1 MMQKRFLLN
10 VMLMVIWLAL
20 TGTFTYI
27 NMVIGFAISYFI
39 LWILSR
45 NSEDQR
51 YFTIAFKVLGFFFF
65 FLYEMLKAN
74 WQVAY
79 EVMTSHLH
87 MKPGIV
93 KIELDAKTDLEITLL
108 SNLISLTPGTLVVDV
123 SDDRK
128 VMYVHGM
135 YLEDKAKFIESIKLG
150 LEKPLLTIMR

>member
-1 MMQKRFLLN
+1 MQKRFLLN
-10 VMLMVIWLAL
+10 VMLTLIWIAL

-27 NMVIGFAISYFI
+27 NFFIGFFISYFI
-39 LWILSR
+39 LWVLSR
-45 NSEDQR
+45 NSEDKR
-51 YFTIAFKVLGFFFF
+51 YFTIAFKIVGFFFF

-79 EVMTSHLH
+79 EVMTSNLH

-93 KIELDAKTDLEITLL
+93 KIELEAKTDLEITLL
-108 SNLISLTPGTLVVDV
+108 SNLISLTPGTLVLDV

-135 YLEDKAKFIESIKLG
+135 YLEDKEKFIDSIKTG
-150 LEKPLLTIMR
+150 LERPLLNIMR

>member
-1 MMQKRFLLN
+1 MQKRFLLN
-10 VMLMVIWLAL
+10 ILLTLIWVAI
-20 TGTFTYI
+20 TGAFSYI
-27 NMVIGFAISYFI
+27 NLIFGFIINYFI
-39 LWILSR
+39 LWIISR

-51 YFTIAFKVLGFFFF
+51 YFTIAFRILGFFFF

-87 MKPGIV
+87 IKPGIV
-93 KIELDAKTDLEITLL
+93 KIELEAKTDLEITLL

-123 SDDRK
+123 SDDKK

-135 YLEDKAKFIESIKLG
+135 YLEDKEKFIDSIKTG
-150 LEKPLLTIMR
+150 LEKPLLNIMR

>member
-10 VMLMVIWLAL
+10 VMLTLVWIAL

-27 NMVIGFAISYFI
+27 NLFIGFIISYFV
-39 LWILSR
+39 LWIISR
-45 NSEDQR
+45 NSEDKR
-51 YFTIAFKVLGFFFF
+51 YFTIAFKIVGFFFF
-65 FLYEMLKAN
+65 FLYEMFKAN

-79 EVMTSHLH
+79 EVMTTHLH

-93 KIELDAKTDLEITLL
+93 KIELEAKTDLEITLL

-135 YLEDKAKFIESIKLG
+135 YLEDKAKFIQSIKIG
-150 LEKPLLTIMR
+150 LEKPLLSIMR

>member
-10 VMLMVIWLAL
+10 VMLTLVWIAI
-20 TGTFTYI
+20 TGTFTYL
-27 NMVIGFAISYFI
+27 NFLLGFAISYFI
-39 LWILSR
+39 LWIISR
-45 NSEDQR
+45 NSDDKR

-79 EVMTSHLH
+79 EVMTSNLH

-93 KIELDAKTDLEITLL
+93 KIELDAKTDLEITML

-123 SDDRK
+123 SDDRR

-135 YLEDKAKFIESIKLG
+135 YLEDREKFIESIKLR
-150 LEKPLLTIMR
+150 LERPLLNIMR

>member
-10 VMLMVIWLAL
+10 VMLTLIWIAL

-27 NMVIGFAISYFI
+27 NFFIGFFLSYFV
-39 LWILSR
+39 LWIISR
-45 NSEDQR
+45 NSDDKR
-51 YFTIAFKVLGFFFF
+51 YFTIAFKIVGFFFF

-74 WQVAY
+74 LQVAY

-93 KIELDAKTDLEITLL
+93 KIELEAKTDLEITLL

-135 YLEDKAKFIESIKLG
+135 YLEDKVKFIESIKIG
-150 LEKPLLTIMR
+150 LEKPLLNIMR

>member
-1 MMQKRFLLN
+1 MQKRFLLN
-10 VMLMVIWLAL
+10 VMLTLIWLAL
-20 TGTFTYI
+20 TGNFTYI
-27 NMVIGFAISYFI
+27 NMFIGFIISYFI
-39 LWILSR
+39 LWIISR
-45 NSEDQR
+45 NSGDDR
-51 YFTIAFKVLGFFFF
+51 YFTIAFKVVGFFFF

-93 KIELDAKTDLEITLL
+93 KIELEAKTDLEITLL

-123 SDDRK
+123 SDDKK

-135 YLEDKAKFIESIKLG
+135 YLQDKVKFIESIKLG
-150 LEKPLLTIMR
+150 LEKPLLDIMR

>member
-10 VMLMVIWLAL
+10 VMLTLIWIAL

-27 NMVIGFAISYFI
+27 NFFIGFLISYFI
-39 LWILSR
+39 LWVLSR
-45 NSEDQR
+45 NSEDKR
-51 YFTIAFKVLGFFFF
+51 YFTIAFKIVGFFFF

-79 EVMTSHLH
+79 EVMTSNLH

-93 KIELDAKTDLEITLL
+93 KIELEAKTDLEITLL
-108 SNLISLTPGTLVVDV
+108 SNLISLTPGTLVLDV

-135 YLEDKAKFIESIKLG
+135 YLEDKEKFIDSIKTG
-150 LEKPLLTIMR
+150 LERPLLNIMR